1 MECFLE
7 YIIPKEISV
16 EVSDEKHN
24 EQSKQY
30 NMKTSTLINEI
41 IENIEKIV
49 RNIRK
54 LYISIK
60 KSFKKEK
67 M

>member
-1 MECFLE
+1 
-7 YIIPKEISV
+7 
-16 EVSDEKHN
+16 
-24 EQSKQY
+24 
-30 NMKTSTLINEI
+30 MKTATLINEI

-67 M
+67 MWSYNINA

>member
-1 MECFLE
+1 
-7 YIIPKEISV
+7 
-16 EVSDEKHN
+16 
-24 EQSKQY
+24 
-30 NMKTSTLINEI
+30 MKTSNLINEI

-67 M
+67 NVTI

>member
-1 MECFLE
+1 
-7 YIIPKEISV
+7 
-16 EVSDEKHN
+16 
-24 EQSKQY
+24 
-30 NMKTSTLINEI
+30 MKTSTLINEI

-54 LYISIK
+54 LYISIT

-67 M
+67 MYPYNIYG

>member
-1 MECFLE
+1 
-7 YIIPKEISV
+7 
-16 EVSDEKHN
+16 
-24 EQSKQY
+24 
-30 NMKTSTLINEI
+30 MKTSTLINEI

-67 M
+67 NVSI

>member
-1 MECFLE
+1 
-7 YIIPKEISV
+7 
-16 EVSDEKHN
+16 
-24 EQSKQY
+24 
-30 NMKTSTLINEI
+30 MKTSTLINEI

-49 RNIRK
+49 RNIRR

>member
-1 MECFLE
+1 
-7 YIIPKEISV
+7 
-16 EVSDEKHN
+16 
-24 EQSKQY
+24 
-30 NMKTSTLINEI
+30 MKTSTLINEI

-49 RNIRK
+49 RNIKK

-67 M
+67 IVTI

>member
-1 MECFLE
+1 
-7 YIIPKEISV
+7 
-16 EVSDEKHN
+16 
-24 EQSKQY
+24 
-30 NMKTSTLINEI
+30 MKTATLINEI

-67 M
+67 NVTI

>member
-1 MECFLE
+1 
-7 YIIPKEISV
+7 
-16 EVSDEKHN
+16 
-24 EQSKQY
+24 
-30 NMKTSTLINEI
+30 MKTATLINEI

-60 KSFKKEK
+60 KSFKKK
-67 M
+67 NVTI

>member
-1 MECFLE
+1 
-7 YIIPKEISV
+7 
-16 EVSDEKHN
+16 
-24 EQSKQY
+24 
-30 NMKTSTLINEI
+30 MKTATLINEI

-60 KSFKKEK
+60 KSFKKRK
-67 M
+67 NVTI

>member
-1 MECFLE
+1 
-7 YIIPKEISV
+7 
-16 EVSDEKHN
+16 
-24 EQSKQY
+24 
-30 NMKTSTLINEI
+30 MKISTLINEI

-67 M
+67 NVTI

>member
-1 MECFLE
+1 
-7 YIIPKEISV
+7 
-16 EVSDEKHN
+16 
-24 EQSKQY
+24 
-30 NMKTSTLINEI
+30 MKTSTLINEI

-67 M
+67 NVTI